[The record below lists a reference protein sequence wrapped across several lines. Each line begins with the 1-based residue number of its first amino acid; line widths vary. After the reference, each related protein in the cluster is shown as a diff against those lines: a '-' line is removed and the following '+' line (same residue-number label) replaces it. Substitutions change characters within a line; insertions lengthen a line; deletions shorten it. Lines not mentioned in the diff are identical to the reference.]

1 MSSTLP
7 IPGGVTRHFIDMI
20 AGEYGIDSAVYSAR
34 VLGEFPDQAQDAL
47 CRRSWL
53 EEAAERWDQEAE
65 TAPVALARM
74 VVAIDPSRLGS
85 DESVMAIRRGDV
97 LTEIVAWG
105 RLDTMVLVGH
115 VVQQIGAR
123 GIRPEPTTT
132 RGSWRGPSAEHE
144 PTILVDEIGLGGP
157 ILDRLREQGY
167 PARGFNGARSPRD
180 RRRFLNRRSEV
191 FWHLRRLLE
200 DRKIALPRDERL
212 WDELTTIQWK
222 PNSEGKLQLEPK
234 DQLRQRLGRS
244 PDRADA
250 VAMAFSTG
258 TYRRSVPP
266 RSFSGRYLGF

>member
-1 MSSTLP
+1 MRATLP
-7 IPGGVTRHFIDMI
+7 IPGGVTRHFIDLI
-20 AGEYGIDSAVYSAR
+20 AGEYGVDSAVYSAR
-34 VLGEFPDQAQDAL
+34 VLGEFPDQVQDAL

-53 EEAAERWDQEAE
+53 EEAAERWDREVKI
-65 TAPVALARM
+65 APVALSRM
-74 VVAIDPSRLGS
+74 VVAIDPSRLGA

-97 LTEIVAWG
+97 LTEIITWG

-115 VVQQIGAR
+115 VVQQLGER
-123 GIRPEPTTT
+123 GIRPEPTTAT
-132 RGSWRGPSAEHE
+132 SSWRGPSVGHQ

-167 PARGFNGARSPRD
+167 PATGFNGARSPRD

-200 DRKIALPRDERL
+200 DRKIALLRDEKL
-212 WDELTTIQWK
+212 WDELTTIQWR
-222 PNSEGKLQLEPK
+222 PNSEAKLQLEPK

-258 TYRRSVPP
+258 IYKRRVPP
-266 RSFSGRYLGF
+266 TSFSGRYLGF